1 MLSEGNIKVLSETRL
16 TDMSFVPEVE
26 SHEVDTV
33 VILVAAIEQGR
44 LGVGTTIEVMEPL
57 QTSRQVT
64 PTDVNHVL
72 QSGTVIAG
80 EETEEELVTGCDGP
94 VNLRVDIVEIE
105 RIVLEVLVELE
116 EGIEIRSTGGD
127 EE

>member
-1 MLSEGNIKVLSETRL
+1 
-16 TDMSFVPEVE
+16 MSFVPEVE

-64 PTDVNHVL
+64 PTDVNHIL
-72 QSGTVIAG
+72 QGGTVIAC
-80 EETEEELVTGCDGP
+80 EETEEELVTGCYGS